1 LGVARIL
8 IDSSFSN
15 TKTSALALAVS
26 ISDDATNT
34 DKTIADS
41 AVMLKIVFEVFVVI
55 DYASLNLDE
64 ESLS

>member
-1 LGVARIL
+1 
-8 IDSSFSN
+8 
-15 TKTSALALAVS
+15 LALAVS